1 MVTRDASSVK
11 RLAYVARRVRL
22 LQELEARRVIRILDI
37 DGKVN
42 PADALTKHLD
52 KSTWLGYMTRMYN
65 TDMSTVPTSVA
76 QPRSAKGC
84 EMGWRLPPVTGL
96 AVCSPRSLPR
106 VRH

>member
-52 KSTWLGYMTRMYN
+52 KPTWIGYMSRMYN
-65 TDMSTVPTSVA
+65 QDMSIIPTSIA
-76 QPRSAKGC
+76 QPPARGSKG
-84 EMGWRLPPVTGL
+84 GV
-96 AVCSPRSLPR
+96 
-106 VRH
+106 